1 MGELRQRGRIWWI
14 RYYRDGRRFE
24 ESAKTDKY
32 EKARDM
38 LKQKEGDVANGVPFS
53 PAMGRMKFE
62 EAMTDLETEYT
73 VNKRDSLEH
82 LKRRI
87 KLHLKPWFRGRRMT
101 KITTADVNAYVQ
113 RRQERK
119 ARRGDHQPRA
129 GDPEARVHPGDSGR
143 QVAAGH
149 RPYIAMLQE
158 HNVRT
163 GFFEADQFTAV
174 KRQLPAGASARRRVR
189 LPHRLAGAVRGA
201 PARMAARRPE
211 GRHRH
216 AGPRH
221 TKNGEG
227 RTIYLT
233 AALRTLLEAQKAAG
247 EALAKTQEKITPR
260 VFHRHGK
267 PIRGLLQGLAECLR
281 GRRLSGQAP
290 ARLPA
295 DRRPELRPGRHPRA
309 GGDGDERPQD
319 AVGVR
324 SLRHRQPDRPADRR
338 GHARFRGRDN
348 RRDKI
353 DWREG
358 EAIRASSQ
366 VTDSKECRGRA
377 SNPDDP

>member
-73 VNKRDSLEH
+73 VNKRDSLDH

-101 KITTADVNAYVQ
+101 KITTADVNSYVQ
-113 RRQERK
+113 RRQERGAAAATINRELAILK
-119 ARRGDHQPRA
+119 RAFTLAIRA
-129 GDPEARVHPGDSGR
+129 GKLLPA
-143 QVAAGH
+143 H

-158 HNVRT
+158 HNVRV

-174 KRQLPAGASARRRVR
+174 KKHLPAALQPVAEFAYLTGWRVQSEV
-189 LPHRLAGAVRGA
+189 LPLEWRHVDLKAGIVTLDPGT
-201 PARMAARRPE
+201 
-211 GRHRH
+211 
-216 AGPRH
+216 

-227 RTIYLT
+227 RTIYMT

-247 EALAKTQEKITPR
+247 EAVAKTRETITPR
-260 VFHRHGK
+260 VFHRNGK
-267 PIRGLLQGLAECLR
+267 PIRHFYKAWQSACEAAGCPGKLLHDF
-281 GRRLSGQAP
+281 RR
-290 ARLPA
+290 
-295 DRRPELRPGRHPRA
+295 
-309 GGDGDERPQD
+309 
-319 AVGVR
+319 
-324 SLRHRQPDRPADRR
+324 
-338 GHARFRGRDN
+338 
-348 RRDKI
+348 
-353 DWREG
+353 
-358 EAIRASSQ
+358 
-366 VTDSKECRGRA
+366 
-377 SNPDDP
+377 